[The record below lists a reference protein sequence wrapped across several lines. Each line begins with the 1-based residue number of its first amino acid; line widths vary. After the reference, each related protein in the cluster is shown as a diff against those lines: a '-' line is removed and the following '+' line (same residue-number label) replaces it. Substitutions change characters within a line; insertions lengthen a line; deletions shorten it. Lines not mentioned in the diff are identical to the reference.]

1 MTRSGKDGKNVTIT
15 LISGVQLGR
24 RTVKTSSIRLP
35 FPPVPS
41 PSIVLGSSLSSLL
54 PNTMSRFIDHSRGPS
69 DGGDPCEQIFY
80 PGHHNRLGPDDA
92 TSASS
97 SLSSGD
103 DTDSDAE
110 DVDST
115 CRISVRGP
123 TIRFRS
129 RAPWETSD
137 TEERVES
144 TQPLAGLTAKAKGKS
159 TADGFMRTLAR
170 ASPVISRPSVESSY
184 SQGNSTPSPEFF
196 PEGSTHRAMLYHVSD
211 HMPASSVSP
220 TLPHNTGP
228 YGEATSSLSS
238 HHSSTEDTSSYTTR
252 GHGSAFT
259 SSTYHSRSST
269 HSSRLSEECSS
280 REDFV
285 HPYANPNLI
294 VPHPSKPDSP
304 SQRSNFKRS
313 DSITTVTDTISS
325 RSTSSA
331 VPRESLEV
339 SPISKDSQN
348 SQRISKKEISSPS
361 NPFHGDDIN
370 SAYLD
375 RDAKFL
381 SLHPPL
387 RGSAGPGWIAHHHSP
402 PVALISLQE
411 AQAREKSRIA
421 SPHTGPVHSNAVDST
436 SRVPLLHPGE
446 LTATPNHQ
454 NDSSRMSN
462 SVRPRAQS
470 ISTSA
475 RAKTALHSVMGTTSQ
490 FEPRNLGPSSSRT
503 SGSRAL
509 KHKKSGFLRLFGG
522 RGDGDQPSP
531 PPVPSL
537 RDTYI
542 MQGVREAPLFGNLE
556 QHPPSHAPAAM
567 AGSRKLNSEGG
578 AGTWHGNQDPECE
591 PSVPTTRKLLP
602 RSLNIDTGTSS
613 HVTLIP
619 NSGSDVRFR
628 PHNDISRSASSLP
641 LNVPQSAPST
651 ALDFQ
656 ALQLRPVSSLFSAH
670 FAEYVDGSDADT
682 PLDSGTTSPTSNF
695 GVMHSPLT
703 PLSSRP
709 SNDEPHQTVGVSAE
723 DPSVVKAL
731 QEQMLSADKAWQQ
744 QVQELQQQIK
754 VLEAKVE
761 ELRPADNKRYCES
774 CRRVVAPRWLK
785 DDESH

>member
-1 MTRSGKDGKNVTIT
+1 
-15 LISGVQLGR
+15 
-24 RTVKTSSIRLP
+24 
-35 FPPVPS
+35 
-41 PSIVLGSSLSSLL
+41 
-54 PNTMSRFIDHSRGPS
+54 MSRFIDHSRGPS

-80 PGHHNRLGPDDA
+80 PGHHNRL
-92 TSASS
+92 
-97 SLSSGD
+97 
-103 DTDSDAE
+103 
-110 DVDST
+110 
-115 CRISVRGP
+115 GP

-159 TADGFMRTLAR
+159 TADWLYA
-170 ASPVISRPSVESSY
+170 RPSVESSY

-331 VPRESLEV
+331 VPRESLEA

-348 SQRISKKEISSPS
+348 
-361 NPFHGDDIN
+361 NDIN

-556 QHPPSHAPAAM
+556 QHPPSHAPAAS
-567 AGSRKLNSEGG
+567 GWQQE
-578 AGTWHGNQDPECE
+578 
-591 PSVPTTRKLLP
+591 LP

-613 HVTLIP
+613 HVNLIP
-619 NSGSDVRFR
+619 N
-628 PHNDISRSASSLP
+628 SASSLP

-670 FAEYVDGSDADT
+670 FAEYDT

-709 SNDEPHQTVGVSAE
+709 SNDEPHQTVGRN
-723 DPSVVKAL
+723 PSVVKAL

>member
-1 MTRSGKDGKNVTIT
+1 
-15 LISGVQLGR
+15 
-24 RTVKTSSIRLP
+24 
-35 FPPVPS
+35 
-41 PSIVLGSSLSSLL
+41 
-54 PNTMSRFIDHSRGPS
+54 MSRFIDHSRGPS

-80 PGHHNRLGPDDA
+80 PGHHSRVGPDDA

-103 DTDSDAE
+103 DSDSDVE

-137 TEERVES
+137 TEERDEPTHS
-144 TQPLAGLTAKAKGKS
+144 LARLTAKAKGKS
-159 TADGFMRTLAR
+159 AADGFMRTLAR

-184 SQGNSTPSPEFF
+184 SQGNSTPLLEFF
-196 PEGSTHRAMLYHVSD
+196 PDSGPHRAVLYHVSG
-211 HMPASSVSP
+211 HMPASSTSPMPVPSP
-220 TLPHNTGP
+220 TLPHNTEL
-228 YGEATSSLSS
+228 YGEGTSSLSS
-238 HHSSTEDTSSYTTR
+238 HHSSGEDTSSYTTR

-259 SSTYHSRSST
+259 STTHHSYEDSRSSSDAISAHSRSPT
-269 HSSRLSEECSS
+269 PSSLLSQECSS

-294 VPHPSKPDSP
+294 VPYPSKPDSP

-313 DSITTVTDTISS
+313 DSTTTVTDTISS

-331 VPRESLEV
+331 IPRESLEV
-339 SPISKDSQN
+339 SPISKESQ
-348 SQRISKKEISSPS
+348 SGQRICKKEISSPS
-361 NPFHGDDIN
+361 IVLHGDDIN

-375 RDAKFL
+375 RDPKFL

-387 RGSAGPGWIAHHHSP
+387 RGSASPGWIAHHHSP
-402 PVALISLQE
+402 PVPLISLQE
-411 AQAREKSRIA
+411 AQAREKSRVA
-421 SPHTGPVHSNAVDST
+421 SPHTGPVHSKAVDSV
-436 SRVPLLHPGE
+436 SRIPFSHPGE
-446 LTATPNHQ
+446 LTTVPNNQ

-475 RAKTALHSVMGTTSQ
+475 RAKTALHSMVGTTPHS
-490 FEPRNLGPSSSRT
+490 EPHNLGPSSSRT

-509 KHKKSGFLRLFGG
+509 KHKKSGFLRLFSG

-537 RDTYI
+537 HDTYI
-542 MQGVREAPLFGNLE
+542 MQGVHQVPLSKNRELHPLA
-556 QHPPSHAPAAM
+556 HVPAAM
-567 AGSRKLNSEGG
+567 AGSGKLSSEGG
-578 AGTWHGNQDPECE
+578 TETLHRYQDPGCE
-591 PSVPTTRKLLP
+591 SIVPTSRKLPP

-613 HVTLIP
+613 HFTLTP
-619 NSGSDVRFR
+619 SPGSDVRFR
-628 PHNDISRSASSLP
+628 PHNDISRSTSSLP
-641 LNVPQSAPST
+641 LSVPQSAPST

-656 ALQLRPVSSLFSAH
+656 ALQLRPVSSFSTH
-670 FAEYVDGSDADT
+670 FAEYVDNSEADT
-682 PLDSGTTSPTSNF
+682 PLDPGATSPTSNF
-695 GVMHSPLT
+695 GAMHLPLT
-703 PLSSRP
+703 PISSRP
-709 SNDEPHQTVGVSAE
+709 SNDEPHRSVGVSAE
-723 DPSVVKAL
+723 NPSVINVL
-731 QEQMLSADKAWQQ
+731 REQMLSTNKAWQQ
-744 QVQELQQQIK
+744 QVQELQQQIR

-761 ELRPADNKRYCES
+761 ELRLADNGGHCEI
-774 CRRVVAPRWLK
+774 CRRVVAPQRLN

>member
-1 MTRSGKDGKNVTIT
+1 MTRSGKDGKNVIIT

-24 RTVKTSSIRLP
+24 RAVETSSILLP

-41 PSIVLGSSLSSLL
+41 PWIVLGSFLSSLFA
-54 PNTMSRFIDHSRGPS
+54 NTMSRFIDHNRGPS
-69 DGGDPCEQIFY
+69 EGGNPCEQIFY

-137 TEERVES
+137 TEERVDS
-144 TQPLAGLTAKAKGKS
+144 TQPLARPTAKAKGKS
-159 TADGFMRTLAR
+159 TADGFVRNLAR
-170 ASPVISRPSVESSY
+170 ASPGISRPSVESSY
-184 SQGNSTPSPEFF
+184 SQGNSTPSLEFF
-196 PEGSTHRAMLYHVSD
+196 PDGSTHRAMLYHVSA
-211 HMPASSVSP
+211 HMPASSASP

-228 YGEATSSLSS
+228 YGEATSSISS
-238 HHSSTEDTSSYTTR
+238 HRSSTEDTSSYTTR

-259 SSTYHSRSST
+259 SPTYHSRSST
-269 HSSRLSEECSS
+269 HSSRLSEDCSG

-294 VPHPSKPDSP
+294 ASKPDSP
-304 SQRSNFKRS
+304 SQRSNLNRS

-331 VPRESLEV
+331 IPRESLEV
-339 SPISKDSQN
+339 SPTSKNSQN

-375 RDAKFL
+375 RDTKFL

-387 RGSAGPGWIAHHHSP
+387 RGSASPGWIAHHHSP
-402 PVALISLQE
+402 PIALISLQE

-421 SPHTGPVHSNAVDST
+421 SSHTGPVRSSTVDST
-436 SRVPLLHPGE
+436 SRAPFLHPGE
-446 LTATPNHQ
+446 LTAAPNHQ
-454 NDSSRMSN
+454 NDLSRVSN
-462 SVRPRAQS
+462 PVRPRAQS

-475 RAKTALHSVMGTTSQ
+475 RAKTALHSIVGTTSQ
-490 FEPRNLGPSSSRT
+490 FEPRNPGPSSSRT

-522 RGDGDQPSP
+522 RGDGDHTSP
-531 PPVPSL
+531 PPVPPL
-537 RDTYI
+537 RDTFT
-542 MQGVREAPLFGNLE
+542 MQGVHEVPHFRNRE
-556 QHPPSHAPAAM
+556 QHPLSHAPAPM
-567 AGSRKLNSEGG
+567 AGSGKLNSEGG
-578 AGTWHGNQDPECE
+578 AGTRHGYQGPECE
-591 PSVPTTRKLLP
+591 PSVPIARKLPP

-613 HVTLIP
+613 HSTVVP
-619 NSGSDVRFR
+619 NSGSDVGLR
-628 PHNDISRSASSLP
+628 PNNDISRSASSLP

-670 FAEYVDGSDADT
+670 FAEYVDGSDTDT
-682 PLDSGTTSPTSNF
+682 PLDSGTTSPSSNF

-709 SNDEPHQTVGVSAE
+709 SNDEPHRTVGVSAE
-723 DPSVVKAL
+723 NPSIIKAL
-731 QEQMLSADKAWQQ
+731 REQMLSSDKAWQQ

-761 ELRPADNKRYCES
+761 ELRPADNKGYCES
-774 CRRVVAPRWLK
+774 CRRVFAPRWPK
-785 DDESH
+785 DDEFH